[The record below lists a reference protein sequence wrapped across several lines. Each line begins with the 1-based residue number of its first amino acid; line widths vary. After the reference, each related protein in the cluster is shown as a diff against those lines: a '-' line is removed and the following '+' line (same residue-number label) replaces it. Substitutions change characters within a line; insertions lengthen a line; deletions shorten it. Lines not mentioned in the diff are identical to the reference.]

1 VEVDP
6 NGAPPVCRVLDYGK
20 YKYQQAK
27 RERDARKHQRGGML
41 HEVRMRP
48 RIGRADM
55 DRKVSLV
62 ERLLGEGDKV
72 KLAVMF
78 RGREMSHPEI
88 GREVLERALEGL
100 NEAAVVEKPPS
111 MEGRFLTVILTPGV
125 KKAATKTKTGGEPGE
140 EGPAEQE
147 SVPAASPAAAAP
159 VAAAEQAT
167 DGEG

>member
-1 VEVDP
+1 
-6 NGAPPVCRVLDYGK
+6 VLDYGK

-27 RERDARKHQRGGML
+27 RERDARKHQRGGMI

-48 RIGRADM
+48 RIGKADM

-88 GREVLERALEGL
+88 GREVLQRALEGL

-125 KKAATKTKTGGEPGE
+125 KKAAPKAKT
-140 EGPAEQE
+140 EGDAPAEGAG
-147 SVPAASPAAAAP
+147 VPAGSPAGGTSGA
-159 VAAAEQAT
+159 VAEQTT